1 MASEREGQ
9 EPRDPSTKATCRGLQ
24 RVSNK
29 AGKERPGARGPRAIS
44 RRARVP
50 GGLRGRPGLGG
61 GGGASGASGPVNHPG
76 RHREPRQQRA
86 APKNG

>member
-29 AGKERPGARGPRAIS
+29 AGKERPGARSKFAGKLSTALS
-44 RRARVP
+44 QHH
-50 GGLRGRPGLGG
+50 LLGFET
-61 GGGASGASGPVNHPG
+61 AQLEFH
-76 RHREPRQQRA
+76 HLH
-86 APKNG
+86 